1 MTPRTTLRSLT
12 LGALAGLSLAACAET
27 PTDQPAASAQAPIA
41 QEAPPPERHEHRGP
55 GWLLEKF
62 DANHDSKLELAEL
75 PEHKREK
82 MAAADENK
90 DGVLSA
96 EELEK
101 HRPMMHGRHH
111 KDPAA
116 MIEHLDANHNGTLE
130 VSELPEHKREK
141 LSAADANKDG
151 ALSPDEL
158 KAHFEALH
166 SGRPG
171 APPR

>member
-1 MTPRTTLRSLT
+1 MTMKSLRWTLV
-12 LGALAGLSLAACAET
+12 ALAGLSLAACAET
-27 PTDQPAASAQAPIA
+27 STDEPTVSSAQAPIA
-41 QEAPPPERHEHRGP
+41 QEAPPAQRHERRGP
-55 GWLLEKF
+55 GWLVEKF
-62 DANHDSKLELAEL
+62 DANDNGKLELSEL

-82 MAAADENK
+82 MSGADANK

-101 HRPMMHGRHH
+101 HGPMLHGKHR

-116 MIEHLDANHNGTLE
+116 MIAHLDANKNGTLE

-141 LSAADANKDG
+141 MSGADANKDG

-158 KAHFEALH
+158 KAHVEARRP
-166 SGRPG
+166 GRPG
-171 APPR
+171 AI

>member
-1 MTPRTTLRSLT
+1 MAS
-12 LGALAGLSLAACAET
+12 LSLAACAET
-27 PTDQPAASAQAPIA
+27 STDQPAASAQAPIA
-41 QEAPPPERHEHRGP
+41 EEAPRPERHERRGP
-55 GWLLEKF
+55 GWLVEKF
-62 DANHDSKLELAEL
+62 DANHDGKLELAEL

-82 MAAADENK
+82 MTMADENE
-90 DGVLSA
+90 DGVISLA
-96 EELEK
+96 EIEK
-101 HRPMMHGRHH
+101 YRPMMHGRHR
-111 KDPAA
+111 KDPAQ
-116 MIEHLDANHNGTLE
+116 MIAHLDANQNGALE

-141 LSAADANKDG
+141 LGAADANKDG